1 MKFSIVVPSY
11 NQAEFI
17 ERTLKSIIDQGVET
31 EIIVIDGGST
41 DGTVECVKAVVERWN
56 GLSVVASAKTGG
68 MVENYTPTRLHTYTL
83 TPNLTLKFVSEPDN
97 GQSHALNK
105 GFAMATGDIFG
116 WQNSDDVYMPGA
128 FKKVAEAFEKHP
140 EKKIVYGNWYEIDED
155 DNVIDVTYSAPKP
168 RIPHF
173 SYEGFDCYN
182 QTMFWRR
189 EVHERFGQHDERLHM
204 LMDGD
209 MIFRF
214 IFNEG
219 VDAFFKINDFLAAFR
234 RTSTQKS
241 PDDHLNET
249 TIMNE
254 LMLAE
259 KFGFPDQNS
268 IAGKYFRIRHRF
280 AKLLWH
286 LTQGGL
292 RYTWKKFWRGYKKR
306 GKVF

>member
-1 MKFSIVVPSY
+1 MSGEQKKFSIVVPSY
-11 NQAEFI
+11 NQAKFI

-41 DGTVECVKAVVERWN
+41 DNSLEILKKYQNEISSRHSSLVT
-56 GLSVVASAKTGG
+56 
-68 MVENYTPTRLHTYTL
+68 LH
-83 TPNLTLKFVSEPDN
+83 FISEPDN

-128 FKKVAEAFEKHP
+128 FKKVLEAFEQNP
-140 EKKIVYGNWYEIDED
+140 QKKIVYGNWYEIDED

-182 QTMFWRR
+182 QTMFWKK
-189 EVHERFGQHDERLHM
+189 EVHERFGTHDERLHM

-249 TIMNE
+249 TILNE
-254 LMLAE
+254 KMLAE
-259 KFGFPDQNS
+259 KFGFPDENS
-268 IAGKYFRIRHRF
+268 IAGKYYRIRHRF
-280 AKLLWH
+280 AKLWWH
-286 LTQGGL
+286 LTQGGVK
-292 RYTWKKFWRGYKKR
+292 YTWNKFRRGYRKR
-306 GKVF
+306 GKIF

>member
-1 MKFSIVVPSY
+1 LLFLSTYGASLKFSIVIPSY
-11 NQAEFI
+11 NQAEFL
-17 ERTLKSIIDQGVET
+17 ERTLRSIIDQGVET
-31 EIIVIDGGST
+31 EIIVIDGGSS
-41 DGTVECVKAVVERWN
+41 DN
-56 GLSVVASAKTGG
+56 SVDIIKKYESKIA
-68 MVENYTPTRLHTYTL
+68 YW
-83 TPNLTLKFVSEPDN
+83 VSEKDR

-128 FKKVAEAFEKHP
+128 FKKVLEAFEQNP
-140 EKKIVYGNWYEIDED
+140 EKKIVYGNWHEIDEN
-155 DNVIDVTYSAPKP
+155 DNVIDKTYSAPKP

-182 QTMFWRR
+182 QTMFWKR
-189 EVHERFGQHDERLHM
+189 EVHERFGHHDERLHM

-219 VDAFFKINDFLAAFR
+219 VDAFHKIDDFLAAFR

-249 TIMNE
+249 TILNE
-254 LMLAE
+254 KMLAE
-259 KFGFPDQNS
+259 KFGFPDENS
-268 IAGKYFRIRHRF
+268 FLGKYYRVRHRF
-280 AKLLWH
+280 AKLWWH
-286 LTQGGL
+286 ITQGGFK
-292 RYTWKKFWRGYKKR
+292 YTWKKFWRGYRKR

>member
-1 MKFSIVVPSY
+1 MKFSIVIPSF

-17 ERTLKSIIDQGVET
+17 ERTLKSIIDQDVET

-41 DGTVECVKAVVERWN
+41 DGTVEYLKKLDETICKGEKFFAPTKCVNFK
-56 GLSVVASAKTGG
+56 
-68 MVENYTPTRLHTYTL
+68 YI
-83 TPNLTLKFVSEPDN
+83 SEPDR

-128 FKKVAEAFEKHP
+128 FKKVLEAFEQNP

-168 RIPHF
+168 RVPHF

-182 QTMFWRR
+182 QTMFWKR
-189 EVHERFGQHDERLHM
+189 EVHERFGAHDERLHM

-249 TIMNE
+249 TILNE
-254 LMLAE
+254 KMLAE
-259 KFGFPDQNS
+259 KFGFPDENS
-268 IAGKYFRIRHRF
+268 IAGKYYRIRHRF
-280 AKLLWH
+280 AKLWWH

-292 RYTWKKFWRGYKKR
+292 RYTWKKFWRGYRKR

>member
-1 MKFSIVVPSY
+1 VNGEKKKFSIVIPSY
-11 NQAEFI
+11 NQSEFL
-17 ERTLKSIIDQGVET
+17 ERTLQSVINQDVET
-31 EIIVIDGGST
+31 EIIVIDGGSS
-41 DGTVECVKAVVERWN
+41 DNSVEIIKKYESNIAYW
-56 GLSVVASAKTGG
+56 
-68 MVENYTPTRLHTYTL
+68 
-83 TPNLTLKFVSEPDN
+83 VSEKDR

-128 FKKVAEAFEKHP
+128 FKKVLEAFEQNP

-182 QTMFWRR
+182 QTMFWKR
-189 EVHERFGQHDERLHM
+189 EVHERFGTHDERLHM

-268 IAGKYFRIRHRF
+268 ISGKYFRIRHRF
-280 AKLLWH
+280 AKLWWH
-286 LTQGGL
+286 LTQGGIK
-292 RYTWKKFWRGYKKR
+292 YTWKKFWRGYRKR

>member
-11 NQAEFI
+11 NQGEFL
-17 ERTLKSIIDQGVET
+17 ERTLLSIIDQDVDA
-31 EIIVIDGGST
+31 EIIVIDGGSI
-41 DGTVECVKAVVERWN
+41 D
-56 GLSVVASAKTGG
+56 KTLEILKKCQDEITSHHSSL
-68 MVENYTPTRLHTYTL
+68 VTLH
-83 TPNLTLKFVSEPDN
+83 FISEPDN

-105 GFAMATGDIFG
+105 GFAMVTGDIYG

-128 FKKVAEAFEKHP
+128 FKKVLEAFEKHP
-140 EKKIVYGNWYEIDED
+140 QKKIVYGNWYEIDEND
-155 DNVIDVTYSAPKP
+155 EVIDKTFSAPKP
-168 RIPHF
+168 RVPHF

-182 QTMFWRR
+182 QTMFWKR

-204 LMDGD
+204 LMDAD
-209 MIFRF
+209 MSFRF

-219 VDAFFKINDFLAAFR
+219 VDAFYKINDFLAAFR

-254 LMLAE
+254 KLLAE
-259 KFGFPDQNS
+259 KFGFPDEDS
-268 IAGKYFRIRHRF
+268 IAGRYFRIRHRF
-280 AKLLWH
+280 AKLWWH

-292 RYTWKKFWRGYKKR
+292 KYTWKKFLRGYRKR

>member
-1 MKFSIVVPSY
+1 MSSETKKISIVIPSF
-11 NQAEFI
+11 NQGEFL
-17 ERTLKSIIDQGVET
+17 ERTLLSVINQDVET
-31 EIIVIDGGST
+31 EIIIIDGGST
-41 DGTVECVKAVVERWN
+41 DGTVECVRAVVERWN
-56 GLSVVASAKTGG
+56 GG
-68 MVENYTPTRLHTYTL
+68 MVECDDYSATHLHTYTL
-83 TPNLTLKFVSEPDN
+83 TPKLILKFVSEKDN

-105 GFAMATGDIFG
+105 GFAKATGDIFG

-128 FKKVAEAFEKHP
+128 FKKVLEAFENNP
-140 EKKIVYGNWYEIDED
+140 EKKIAYGNWYEIDED
-155 DNVIDVTYSAPKP
+155 DNVIDKTFSAPKP
-168 RIPHF
+168 RVPHF

-182 QTMFWRR
+182 QTMFWKR

-204 LMDGD
+204 LMDAD

-219 VDAFFKINDFLAAFR
+219 VESFYKINDFLAAFR

-254 LMLAE
+254 KLLAD
-259 KFGFPDQNS
+259 KFGFPDERS
-268 IAGKYFRIRHRF
+268 FFGRYYRIRHRF
-280 AKLLWH
+280 AKLWWH

-292 RYTWKKFWRGYKKR
+292 RYTWNKFIRGYKKR
-306 GKVF
+306 GKIF

>member
-1 MKFSIVVPSY
+1 MKISIVIPSY
-11 NQAEFI
+11 NQAKFL
-17 ERTLKSIIDQGVET
+17 ERTLLSVINQGVET

-41 DGTVECVKAVVERWN
+41 DNSLEILKKYQN
-56 GLSVVASAKTGG
+56 KIASHHSSLVTLH
-68 MVENYTPTRLHTYTL
+68 YT
-83 TPNLTLKFVSEPDN
+83 SEPDN

-116 WQNSDDVYMPGA
+116 WQNSDDVYMLGA
-128 FKKVAEAFEKHP
+128 FKKVLEAFEQNP

-182 QTMFWRR
+182 QTMFWKR
-189 EVHERFGQHDERLHM
+189 EVHERFGTHDERLHM

-268 IAGKYFRIRHRF
+268 ISGKYFRIRHRF
-280 AKLLWH
+280 AKLWWH

-292 RYTWKKFWRGYKKR
+292 RYTWKKFWRGYRKR
-306 GKVF
+306 GRVF

>member
-1 MKFSIVVPSY
+1 MEAHKFSIVIPSY
-11 NQAEFI
+11 NQGEFI
-17 ERTLKSIIDQGVET
+17 ERTLRSIINQGIET

-41 DGTVECVKAVVERWN
+41 DGTVECVRA
-56 GLSVVASAKTGG
+56 AI
-68 MVENYTPTRLHTYTL
+68 HTYTGEHTGSPL
-83 TPNLTLKFVSEPDN
+83 LKFVSEPDR

-128 FKKVAEAFEKHP
+128 FKKVLEAFEQNP

-155 DNVIDVTYSAPKP
+155 DNVIDITYSAPKP

-182 QTMFWRR
+182 QTMFWKR
-189 EVHERFGQHDERLHM
+189 EVHERFGTHDERLHM

-249 TIMNE
+249 TILNE
-254 LMLAE
+254 KMLAE
-259 KFGFPDQNS
+259 KFGFPDENS

-280 AKLLWH
+280 AKLWWH

-292 RYTWKKFWRGYKKR
+292 KYTWKKFWRGYRKR

>member
-1 MKFSIVVPSY
+1 MKFSIIIPSY
-11 NQAEFI
+11 NQAEFL
-17 ERTLKSIIDQGVET
+17 ERTLLSVINQDVEA

-41 DGTVECVKAVVERWN
+41 DNSVEIIRKYEDKISYW
-56 GLSVVASAKTGG
+56 
-68 MVENYTPTRLHTYTL
+68 
-83 TPNLTLKFVSEPDN
+83 VSEKDN

-105 GFAMATGDIFG
+105 GFTKATGDIFG

-128 FKKVAEAFEKHP
+128 FKKVVDAFEKHP
-140 EKKIVYGNWYEIDED
+140 EKKIVYGNWYEIDEN
-155 DNVIDVTYSAPKP
+155 DNVIDKTYSAPKP

-182 QTMFWRR
+182 QTMLWKR
-189 EVHERFGQHDERLHM
+189 EVHERFGIHDEQLHM

-214 IFNEG
+214 ILKEG
-219 VDAFFKINDFLAAFR
+219 VDSFYKINDFLAAFR

-249 TIMNE
+249 TILNE
-254 LMLAE
+254 KMLSE
-259 KFGFPDQNS
+259 KFGFPDENS
-268 IAGKYFRIRHRF
+268 IAGKYYRIRHRI
-280 AKLLWH
+280 AKLWWH
-286 LTQGGL
+286 LTQGGIK
-292 RYTWKKFWRGYKKR
+292 YTWNKFRRGYKKR

>member
-1 MKFSIVVPSY
+1 MKFSIVIPSF
-11 NQAEFI
+11 NQGEFL
-17 ERTLKSIIDQGVET
+17 ERTLLSIINQEVET
-31 EIIVIDGGST
+31 EMIVIDGGST
-41 DGTVECVKAVVERWN
+41 DD
-56 GLSVVASAKTGG
+56 SVQIIKKY
-68 MVENYTPTRLHTYTL
+68 EDRIYYW
-83 TPNLTLKFVSEPDN
+83 VSEKDN

-105 GFAMATGDIFG
+105 GFAKATGDIYG
-116 WQNSDDVYMPGA
+116 WQNSDDVYTPGTFRKVVKA
-128 FKKVAEAFEKHP
+128 FNDNP
-140 EKKIVYGNWYEIDED
+140 EKKIAYGNWYEIDED
-155 DNVIDVTYSAPKP
+155 DNIIDKTYSAPKP

-182 QTMFWRR
+182 QTMFWKK

-204 LMDGD
+204 IMDAD

-219 VDAFFKINDFLAAFR
+219 VGSFYKIDDFLASFR

-254 LMLAE
+254 KLLAE
-259 KFGFPDQNS
+259 KFGFPDERS
-268 IAGKYFRIRHRF
+268 VAGRYYRIRHRF
-280 AKLLWH
+280 AKLWWH
-286 LTQGGL
+286 LAQGGFG
-292 RYTWKKFWRGYKKR
+292 YTWNKFLRGYRKR

>member
-1 MKFSIVVPSY
+1 MKISIVIPSY
-11 NQAEFI
+11 NQAEFL
-17 ERTLKSIIDQGVET
+17 ERTLQSVINQDVET
-31 EIIVIDGGST
+31 EIIVIDGGSS
-41 DGTVECVKAVVERWN
+41 DNSVEIIKKYESNIAYW
-56 GLSVVASAKTGG
+56 
-68 MVENYTPTRLHTYTL
+68 
-83 TPNLTLKFVSEPDN
+83 VSEKDN

-105 GFAMATGDIFG
+105 GFAKATGDIFG

-128 FKKVAEAFEKHP
+128 FKKVLEAFEQNP

-155 DNVIDVTYSAPKP
+155 DNVIDITYSAPKP

-182 QTMFWRR
+182 QTMFWKR
-189 EVHERFGQHDERLHM
+189 EVHERFGTHDERLHM

-241 PDDHLNET
+241 PDDHRNET
-249 TIMNE
+249 TILNE
-254 LMLAE
+254 KMLAE
-259 KFGFPDQNS
+259 KFGFPDEKS
-268 IAGKYFRIRHRF
+268 TAGKYYRIRHRF
-280 AKLLWH
+280 AKLWWH
-286 LTQGGL
+286 ITQGGIN
-292 RYTWKKFWRGYKKR
+292 YTWKKFWRGYRKR
-306 GKVF
+306 GKIF